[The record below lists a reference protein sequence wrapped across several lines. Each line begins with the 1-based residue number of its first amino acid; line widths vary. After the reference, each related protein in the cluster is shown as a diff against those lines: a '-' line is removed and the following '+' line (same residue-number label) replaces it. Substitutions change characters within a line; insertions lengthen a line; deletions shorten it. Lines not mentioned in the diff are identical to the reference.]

1 LFPGIPGTVARIRVP
16 WGDFVT
22 NPPEAAHVASFA
34 SLAARFESNWNFHKE
49 AATRFAFGGV
59 SRGDKVLLIGSRWQ
73 FAEILR
79 AVEDRMKDLMPGRDR
94 SSWRNRDI
102 AVLDANELQ
111 SELLVNDNP
120 DAGRFASFVE
130 SSCQPDKGSQ
140 KIRVWNDLGARLY
153 DAGHR
158 EASRAV
164 ERLWHQTRRHLPY
177 TFLCSY
183 VWPADTPITA
193 LTALK
198 ETLQSHTH
206 MVHANQ
212 DGAAVVRLGPPWRS
226 RELRPIARQRPHF
239 GQSSR
244 VAEEFSIGTQFVDGR
259 PGILVVDDDEGI
271 RENIADLLGT
281 EGYRVF
287 VASDANEAMER
298 LAAEDVDLLL
308 TDFQMPGRNG
318 VELIEAARTAKKDL
332 PVILMTGHLR
342 ISEQIDE
349 ERRKGIPLLRKPFGA
364 DEVLRLVAASLDKS
378 DPGSTMGRVGL
389 KFPSGESLDHR

>member
-1 LFPGIPGTVARIRVP
+1 M
-16 WGDFVT
+16 

-34 SLAARFESNWNFHKE
+34 PLAARFESNWNFLKE

-59 SRGDKVLLIGSRWQ
+59 SRGDKVVLIGSRWQ
-73 FAEILR
+73 FVEILR
-79 AVEDRMKDLMPGRDR
+79 GVEDRMKDFMPGRDR

-102 AVLDANELQ
+102 AVLDAKELQ
-111 SELLVNDNP
+111 SELLVDDNP

-130 SSCQPDKGSQ
+130 SSCQPDNGSQ

-158 EASRAV
+158 KASRAV

-177 TFLCSY
+177 TILCSY
-183 VWPADTPITA
+183 VWPDDTPITA
-193 LTALK
+193 LTTLK

-212 DGAAVVRLGPPWRS
+212 KGAAVVRLGPPWRS
-226 RELRPIARQRPHF
+226 RGSRLIVKQRPHL

-244 VAEEFSIGTQFVDGR
+244 VAEDSSTGAQSEDGR

-281 EGYRVF
+281 EDYRVF
-287 VASDANEAMER
+287 VASNANEAMER
-298 LAAEDVDLLL
+298 LAVEDVDLLL

-332 PVILMTGHLR
+332 PVILMTGQMH
-342 ISEQIDE
+342 ISEEIDE
-349 ERRKGIPLLRKPFGA
+349 ERRKEIPLLRKPFDA
-364 DEVLRLVAASLDKS
+364 DEVLRLVAAGLDRTCS
-378 DPGSTMGRVGL
+378 SSST
-389 KFPSGESLDHR
+389 

>member
-1 LFPGIPGTVARIRVP
+1 M
-16 WGDFVT
+16 

-34 SLAARFESNWNFHKE
+34 PLAHRFESNWNFHKE

-59 SRGDKVLLIGSRWQ
+59 SRGERVLLIGSRWQ
-73 FAEILR
+73 FVEILR
-79 AVEDRMKDLMPGRDR
+79 GVEDCMKDLMPGRDR
-94 SSWRNRDI
+94 SSWRKRDI

-130 SSCQPDKGSQ
+130 SSCQPHNGSQ

-158 EASRAV
+158 RASRAV

-177 TFLCSY
+177 TILCSY
-183 VWPADTPITA
+183 VWPVDTPIAAIT
-193 LTALK
+193 TLK
-198 ETLQSHTH
+198 GWTLQSHTH

-212 DGAAVVRLGPPWRS
+212 EGAAVVRLGRPWRS
-226 RELRPIARQRPHF
+226 RESRLIARRRPHL

-244 VAEEFSIGTQFVDGR
+244 VAEEFSIGTQSEDGR
-259 PGILVVDDDEGI
+259 PGILIVDDDEGI

-281 EGYRVF
+281 DDYRVF
-287 VASDANEAMER
+287 VASDANEAMAR

-332 PVILMTGHLR
+332 PVILMTGQVH

-349 ERRKGIPLLRKPFGA
+349 VRRKEIPLLRKPFDA
-364 DEVLRLVAASLDKS
+364 DEVLRLVAAVLDRT
-378 DPGSTMGRVGL
+378 DPGLTRGRVGIE
-389 KFPSGESLDHR
+389 FPAGGSLDRR